1 MKRPKLAQWK
11 TLSKK
16 TLLDLG
22 KFLKVESHEVQLPDG
37 TVIPDWSWLIGP
49 DAAIVLAETKD
60 QKYLCFHQVRYAIE
74 GETLAC
80 IGGHVDT
87 GEDPLTAAKRELLEE
102 TGYEAE
108 EWINLGEYTV
118 APSRGMGKRFL
129 FFARGAERV
138 REVDSDDLEEQHL
151 LALTRDELEA
161 ASKNGEF
168 KVPSWAAA
176 VALSLNIL
184 YAEDRLIS

>member
-1 MKRPKLAQWK
+1 MNRPKLTQWK

-37 TVIPDWSWLIGP
+37 TIIPDWSWLIGP
-49 DAAIVLAETKD
+49 SAAIVLAETADK
-60 QKYLCFHQVRYAIE
+60 KYLCFHQVRYAIA

-80 IGGHVDT
+80 IGGHVDK

-108 EWINLGEYTV
+108 EWICLGEY
-118 APSRGMGKRFL
+118 AFDPSRGLGMSYL
-129 FFARGAERV
+129 FFARGAQNIAK
-138 REVDSDDLEEQHL
+138 VDSDDLEEQHL
-151 LALTRDELEA
+151 LALTRHELQA
-161 ASKNGEF
+161 ASRNGEF
-168 KVPSWAAA
+168 KVPSWAAL
-176 VALSLNIL
+176 VAMSINIL
-184 YAEDRLIS
+184 YAEERLVG